1 MTDGVYEITSKQR
14 IDAEPNYAAIAA
26 EMQALIDLADSFTK

>member
-14 IDAEPNYAAIAA
+14 LDAEPDYAAIAD

>member
-14 IDAEPNYAAIAA
+14 IDAEPDYATIAA
-26 EMQALIDLADSFTK
+26 EMQALVDLADSFTK

>member
-14 IDAEPNYAAIAA
+14 IDADPDYAEIAA
-26 EMQALIDLADSFTK
+26 EMQALVDLADSFTK

>member
-14 IDAEPNYAAIAA
+14 IDAEPDYAAIAA

>member
-26 EMQALIDLADSFTK
+26 EMQVLIDLADSFTK